1 MADMTISKDIIYVG
15 ASDKNINLFEG
26 QYVLENG
33 MAYNSYLIKDK
44 DYVIFDTV
52 DERVTA
58 QWLQKLS
65 EELDGESPD
74 YLIVSHMEP
83 DHAYNIGILAE
94 KYPDMKIVGN
104 QITFNILSNFFDI
117 DLSKRKVIVSEGDIL
132 DIGKHKLQF
141 IMAPMVHWPEV
152 MMTYDQTDKI
162 LFSADAF
169 GKFGALDVDEEWDCE
184 ARRYYFGI
192 VGKYGDQVQALLKK
206 AEKLDI
212 QTICPLHG
220 PVLKENLEHYI
231 GKYQTWSSYEPEED
245 GIFIACSSIYGN
257 TLKAANKLAEILR
270 EKGNKKVVVAD
281 LTREDWAEAVEDA
294 FKYST
299 LVVASSSYNMGLFPP
314 MEHFLDY
321 LKERNYQKRK
331 VAIIEN
337 GSWAPSA
344 GRCMKKMLQE
354 MKNLD
359 IIEPT
364 ITIKSTMNE
373 QNVEEMN
380 KLAEGLGGR
389 S

>member
-1 MADMTISKDIIYVG
+1 MADMTISEDIIYVG

-141 IMAPMVHWPEV
+141 IMAPMIHWPEV

-206 AEKLDI
+206 AANLDI

-245 GIFIACSSIYGN
+245 GIFIACGSIYGN

-270 EKGNKKVVVAD
+270 EKGNKKVVVSD

-294 FKYST
+294 FRYST
-299 LVVASSSYNMGLFPP
+299 LVVASSSYNMRLFPP
-314 MEHFLDY
+314 MEQFLDY